1 MSELLGDYNL
11 WKSEIYDDSDEILFD
26 EIVKCIDAKAY
37 RAATIMVCISFTE
50 SLLNKLEILSE
61 SNKKITQDL
70 ANYREDGKDFLL
82 IEYAKKYELIN
93 EMEHNHLKMIMD
105 ARNNYAH
112 PSFESPTEI
121 QVISY
126 LYFAVQYVLK
136 RPPYYSFLYAKSL
149 IED

>member
-37 RAATIMVCISFTE
+37 RAATIMVCISFPE

-93 EMEHNHLKMIMD
+93 EIEHNHHLNHQLKFRLFHIYILQFNM
-105 ARNNYAH
+105 
-112 PSFESPTEI
+112 S
-121 QVISY
+121 
-126 LYFAVQYVLK
+126 LK
-136 RPPYYSFLYAKSL
+136 DLL
-149 IED
+149 IIHFYMQNH

>member
-70 ANYREDGKDFLL
+70 KIRVN
-82 IEYAKKYELIN
+82 
-93 EMEHNHLKMIMD
+93 
-105 ARNNYAH
+105 
-112 PSFESPTEI
+112 
-121 QVISY
+121 Q
-126 LYFAVQYVLK
+126 
-136 RPPYYSFLYAKSL
+136 
-149 IED
+149 